1 MSTSIPLE
9 AVEAPPPI
17 PRRRGG
23 FSRNL
28 WRVLV
33 RKPTRMFGAIVI
45 AAFVFAGVAGPY
57 LFQKPLP
64 RDATNTLA
72 GPSWEHPLGTD
83 HLGVDVFALLVI
95 GTRYVLLASTIA
107 ALIMVVVGTGVG
119 LYAGFR
125 RGRPDTALMRITDF
139 VLTIPGFPLLLVLS
153 TVWEFGSAVQMGF
166 VLGITGWGGL
176 ARAVRSQ
183 TLSLR
188 ERGFIEAARGLGMST
203 GHVITRELLPNI
215 APYVAMNLLIGV
227 TTFIYSQV
235 GLFYLGVLPLQAEN
249 WGVMIN
255 FAVDSGVTTTGIG
268 LGFLLAPLGAI
279 LLLTL
284 AIVLLVDAMDEVF
297 NPRLRED

>member
-1 MSTSIPLE
+1 MTTSIPLE
-9 AVEAPPPI
+9 AVEAPPPS
-17 PRRRGG
+17 PPRRGG
-23 FSRNL
+23 FVRNL
-28 WRVLV
+28 WRVLR
-33 RKPTRMFGAIVI
+33 RKPSRMFGAIVI
-45 AAFVFAGVAGPY
+45 LGFVFAGVFGPY
-57 LFQKPLP
+57 LFEQPLP
-64 RDATNTLA
+64 RDATNALA
-72 GPSWEHPLGTD
+72 GPSWRHPLGTD
-83 HLGVDVFALLVI
+83 HLGTDVFALLVI
-95 GTRYVLLASTIA
+95 GTRYVLLAATVA
-107 ALIMVVVGTGVG
+107 ALIMVVVGAGVG

-153 TVWEFGSAVQMGF
+153 TVWEFGSPIQMGF

-176 ARAVRSQ
+176 ARAVRAQ

-188 ERGFIEAARGLGMST
+188 ERGFIEAARGLGLST
-203 GHVITRELLPNI
+203 RHVILKELLPNL
-215 APYVAMNLLIGV
+215 APYIAMNLLIGV

-235 GLFYLGVLPLQAEN
+235 GLFYLGVLPLRSEN

-255 FAVDSGVTTTGIG
+255 FAVDAGVTTTGIG